1 MGEAA
6 IKQSLVLGRYLL
18 GTRIGIGTSGSVFRA
33 TDSQGG
39 HDVVVKFFD
48 GEQDGFPPWASEL
61 RLVMRF
67 KHRNIVPCLDAGFD
81 EVHKLWALV
90 FARARGGSLRRA
102 LVERKTLTPRQ
113 CGQVLLDVGAALS
126 YAHEQGVLHRDVKPE
141 NILAEQEGVQ
151 TRWLLTDFGAGRFLS
166 RGAVARTLT
175 GSTEYMAPEVALEG
189 ATPASDQF
197 SLGLVG
203 FELWHGSRA
212 SPTQLPTLLDSM
224 RAAPGLAAIIARLAA
239 HRASERYASMA
250 EAVAALEQAVNQMTN
265 ADTLWEQLR
274 PYLEERCG
282 LGERE
287 LEQLW
292 VQWNQQGP
300 LLEFLVRKQL
310 LTQTLARTIDAVGK
324 GYLNLPLS
332 TVLGT
337 KPRSTAVS
345 VESAEVLEPAPKPEP
360 AEVPESAPKPE
371 SAAVPESAPKPES
384 AAVPAPLPASGRRI
398 GRYLLHE
405 PLGGGATATV
415 FRSFHELMRVPVAV
429 KIFDPIDPAIDP
441 EGESRFLHEAQTLV
455 RLDHPHIVRVI
466 DADVDGRI
474 PYIVMEYVGE
484 TNLETMIRNLGK
496 LPVARITQIGLAVV
510 AALTAA
516 SESGLLHRDVKPS
529 NIIERRDGHI
539 KLVDFGIASR
549 RTAAGTLEDELAA
562 RGLVSGT
569 AEYIAPEQI
578 QSPSHIDFRADM
590 YSLGAS
596 LYHAAVGHPPF
607 EKDTDRELLLAHM
620 HEEPRQIL
628 SLEPGFDRHLAG
640 IIHRMMSKQ
649 PEQRY
654 GSWQQLTEELSSVR
668 LFQTQP
674 VITIDAA
681 TSADQPPI
689 VDSDRVSAPAV
700 QSPVVTPAP
709 TPQTVEQ
716 RLPLGPKV
724 TLPDEWKLVGSSANR
739 EPVLP
744 SQRTTLLASG
754 VALVCLVILFLVVAL
769 LGRSP

>member
-33 TDSQGG
+33 TDSQGD

-102 LVERKTLTPRQ
+102 LVERKTLTPHQ

-203 FELWHGSRA
+203 VELWHGMRPSR
-212 SPTQLPTLLDSM
+212 TQLPTLLESM
-224 RAAPGLAAIIARLAA
+224 RAAPGLSAIIARLAA
-239 HRASERYASMA
+239 HHSSERYASMA
-250 EAVAALEQAVNQMTN
+250 EALAALEQAVKQMTN

-292 VQWNQQGP
+292 AQWNQQGP

-310 LTQTLARTIDAVGK
+310 LTRTLARTIDAVGK
-324 GYLNLPLS
+324 GYLELPLS

-345 VESAEVLEPAPKPEP
+345 VESEVA
-360 AEVPESAPKPE
+360 PESAPKTE
-371 SAAVPESAPKPES
+371 SVAVPESAPKTESVAVPES
-384 AAVPAPLPASGRRI
+384 LPASGRRI

-496 LPVARITQIGLAVV
+496 LPVVRITQIGLAVV

-590 YSLGAS
+590 YSLGAT

-607 EKDTDRELLLAHM
+607 EKDTDRELLLAHI

-628 SLEPGFDRHLAG
+628 SLEPGFDRHLAAV
-640 IIHRMMSKQ
+640 IHRMMSKQ

-654 GSWQQLTEELSSVR
+654 GSWQQLTEALSAVG
-668 LFQTQP
+668 LFQAQP

-681 TSADQPPI
+681 TSADQQPI

-700 QSPVVTPAP
+700 QSPVVS
-709 TPQTVEQ
+709 V
-716 RLPLGPKV
+716 
-724 TLPDEWKLVGSSANR
+724 
-739 EPVLP
+739 
-744 SQRTTLLASG
+744 QRTRILASG
-754 VALVCLVILFLVVAL
+754 VALLCLVILFLLVAL

>member
-18 GTRIGIGTSGSVFRA
+18 GTRIGVGTSGSVFRA
-33 TDSQGG
+33 TDSQGD

-102 LVERKTLTPRQ
+102 LVERKTLTPHQ

-203 FELWHGSRA
+203 VELWHGMRPSR
-212 SPTQLPTLLDSM
+212 TQLPTLLESM
-224 RAAPGLAAIIARLAA
+224 RAAPGLSAIIARLAA
-239 HRASERYASMA
+239 HHSSERYASMA
-250 EAVAALEQAVNQMTN
+250 EALAALEQAVKQMTN

-292 VQWNQQGP
+292 AQWNQQGP

-310 LTQTLARTIDAVGK
+310 LTRTLARTIDAVGK
-324 GYLNLPLS
+324 GYLELPLS

-345 VESAEVLEPAPKPEP
+345 VESEVAPESAPKTESVAVPESAP
-360 AEVPESAPKPE
+360 KTESAEVPESAPKTESATVPE
-371 SAAVPESAPKPES
+371 SAPKTELAVPESAPKTESVAVPES
-384 AAVPAPLPASGRRI
+384 LPASGRRI

-496 LPVARITQIGLAVV
+496 LPVVRITQIGLAVV

-590 YSLGAS
+590 YSLGAT

-607 EKDTDRELLLAHM
+607 EKDTDRELLLAHI

-628 SLEPGFDRHLAG
+628 SLEPGFDRHLAAV
-640 IIHRMMSKQ
+640 IHRMMSKQ

-654 GSWQQLTEELSSVR
+654 GSWQQLTEALSAVG
-668 LFQTQP
+668 LFQAQP

-681 TSADQPPI
+681 TSADQQPI

-700 QSPVVTPAP
+700 QSPVVS
-709 TPQTVEQ
+709 V
-716 RLPLGPKV
+716 
-724 TLPDEWKLVGSSANR
+724 
-739 EPVLP
+739 
-744 SQRTTLLASG
+744 QRTRILASG
-754 VALVCLVILFLVVAL
+754 VALLCLVILFLLVAL

>member
-18 GTRIGIGTSGSVFRA
+18 GTRIGVGTSGSVFRA
-33 TDSQGG
+33 TDSQGD

-102 LVERKTLTPRQ
+102 LVERKTLTPHQ

-203 FELWHGSRA
+203 VELWHGMRPSR
-212 SPTQLPTLLDSM
+212 TQLPTLLESM
-224 RAAPGLAAIIARLAA
+224 RAAPGLSAIIARLAA
-239 HRASERYASMA
+239 HHSSERYASMA
-250 EAVAALEQAVNQMTN
+250 EALAALEQAVKQMTN

-292 VQWNQQGP
+292 AQWNQQGP

-310 LTQTLARTIDAVGK
+310 LTRTLARTIDAVGK
-324 GYLNLPLS
+324 GYLELPLS

-345 VESAEVLEPAPKPEP
+345 VESAEV
-360 AEVPESAPKPE
+360 PESAPKTE
-371 SAAVPESAPKPES
+371 SVAVPESASKSESVAVPES
-384 AAVPAPLPASGRRI
+384 LPASGRRI

-496 LPVARITQIGLAVV
+496 LPVVRITQIGLAVV

-590 YSLGAS
+590 YSLGAT

-607 EKDTDRELLLAHM
+607 EKDTDRELLLAHI

-628 SLEPGFDRHLAG
+628 SLEPGFDRHLAAV
-640 IIHRMMSKQ
+640 IHRMMSKQ

-654 GSWQQLTEELSSVR
+654 GSWQQLTEALSAVG
-668 LFQTQP
+668 LFQAQP

-681 TSADQPPI
+681 TSADQQPI

-700 QSPVVTPAP
+700 QSPVVS
-709 TPQTVEQ
+709 V
-716 RLPLGPKV
+716 
-724 TLPDEWKLVGSSANR
+724 
-739 EPVLP
+739 
-744 SQRTTLLASG
+744 QRTRILASG
-754 VALVCLVILFLVVAL
+754 VALLCLVILFLLVAL

>member
-33 TDSQGG
+33 TDSQGD

-102 LVERKTLTPRQ
+102 LVERKTLTPHQ

-203 FELWHGSRA
+203 VELWHGMRPSR
-212 SPTQLPTLLDSM
+212 TQLPTLLESM
-224 RAAPGLAAIIARLAA
+224 RAAPGLSAIIARLAA
-239 HRASERYASMA
+239 HHSSERYASMA
-250 EAVAALEQAVNQMTN
+250 EALAALEQAVKQMTN

-292 VQWNQQGP
+292 AQWNQQGP

-310 LTQTLARTIDAVGK
+310 LTRTLARTIDAVGK
-324 GYLNLPLS
+324 GYLELPLS

-337 KPRSTAVS
+337 KP
-345 VESAEVLEPAPKPEP
+345 
-360 AEVPESAPKPE
+360 
-371 SAAVPESAPKPES
+371 
-384 AAVPAPLPASGRRI
+384 
-398 GRYLLHE
+398 
-405 PLGGGATATV
+405 
-415 FRSFHELMRVPVAV
+415 
-429 KIFDPIDPAIDP
+429 
-441 EGESRFLHEAQTLV
+441 
-455 RLDHPHIVRVI
+455 
-466 DADVDGRI
+466 
-474 PYIVMEYVGE
+474 
-484 TNLETMIRNLGK
+484 
-496 LPVARITQIGLAVV
+496 
-510 AALTAA
+510 
-516 SESGLLHRDVKPS
+516 
-529 NIIERRDGHI
+529 
-539 KLVDFGIASR
+539 
-549 RTAAGTLEDELAA
+549 
-562 RGLVSGT
+562 
-569 AEYIAPEQI
+569 
-578 QSPSHIDFRADM
+578 
-590 YSLGAS
+590 
-596 LYHAAVGHPPF
+596 
-607 EKDTDRELLLAHM
+607 
-620 HEEPRQIL
+620 
-628 SLEPGFDRHLAG
+628 
-640 IIHRMMSKQ
+640 
-649 PEQRY
+649 
-654 GSWQQLTEELSSVR
+654 
-668 LFQTQP
+668 
-674 VITIDAA
+674 
-681 TSADQPPI
+681 
-689 VDSDRVSAPAV
+689 
-700 QSPVVTPAP
+700 
-709 TPQTVEQ
+709 
-716 RLPLGPKV
+716 
-724 TLPDEWKLVGSSANR
+724 
-739 EPVLP
+739 
-744 SQRTTLLASG
+744 
-754 VALVCLVILFLVVAL
+754 
-769 LGRSP
+769 

>member
-18 GTRIGIGTSGSVFRA
+18 GTRIGVGTSGSVFRA
-33 TDSQGG
+33 TDSQGD

-102 LVERKTLTPRQ
+102 LVERKTLTPHQ

-203 FELWHGSRA
+203 VELWHGMRPSR
-212 SPTQLPTLLDSM
+212 TQLPTLLESM
-224 RAAPGLAAIIARLAA
+224 RAAPGLSAIIARLAA
-239 HRASERYASMA
+239 HHSSERYASMA
-250 EAVAALEQAVNQMTN
+250 EALAALEQAVKQMTN

-292 VQWNQQGP
+292 AQWNQQGP

-310 LTQTLARTIDAVGK
+310 LTRTLARTIDAVGK
-324 GYLNLPLS
+324 GYLELPLS

-345 VESAEVLEPAPKPEP
+345 VESEVAPESAPKTESVAVPESAP
-360 AEVPESAPKPE
+360 KTESAEVPESAPKTE
-371 SAAVPESAPKPES
+371 SVVVPESAPKTESVAVPES
-384 AAVPAPLPASGRRI
+384 LPASGRRI

-496 LPVARITQIGLAVV
+496 LPVVRITQIGLAVV

-590 YSLGAS
+590 YSLGAT

-607 EKDTDRELLLAHM
+607 EKDTDRELLLAHI

-628 SLEPGFDRHLAG
+628 SLEPGFDRHLAAV
-640 IIHRMMSKQ
+640 IHRMMSKQ

-654 GSWQQLTEELSSVR
+654 GSWQQLTEALSAVG
-668 LFQTQP
+668 LFQAQP

-681 TSADQPPI
+681 TSADQQPI

-700 QSPVVTPAP
+700 QSPVVS
-709 TPQTVEQ
+709 V
-716 RLPLGPKV
+716 
-724 TLPDEWKLVGSSANR
+724 
-739 EPVLP
+739 
-744 SQRTTLLASG
+744 QRTRILASG
-754 VALVCLVILFLVVAL
+754 VALLCLVILFLLVAL

>member
-33 TDSQGG
+33 TDSQGD

-102 LVERKTLTPRQ
+102 LVERKTLTPHQ

-203 FELWHGSRA
+203 VELWHGMRPSR
-212 SPTQLPTLLDSM
+212 TQLPTLLESM
-224 RAAPGLAAIIARLAA
+224 RAAPGLSAIIARLAA
-239 HRASERYASMA
+239 HHSSERYASMA
-250 EAVAALEQAVNQMTN
+250 EALAALEQAVKQMTN

-292 VQWNQQGP
+292 AQWNQQGP

-310 LTQTLARTIDAVGK
+310 LTRTLARTIDAVGK
-324 GYLNLPLS
+324 GYLELPLS

-345 VESAEVLEPAPKPEP
+345 VESEVAPESAPKTESVV
-360 AEVPESAPKPE
+360 VPESAPKTE
-371 SAAVPESAPKPES
+371 SVAVPES
-384 AAVPAPLPASGRRI
+384 LPASGRRI

-496 LPVARITQIGLAVV
+496 LPVVRITQIGLAVV

-590 YSLGAS
+590 YSLGAT

-607 EKDTDRELLLAHM
+607 EKDTDRELLLAHI

-628 SLEPGFDRHLAG
+628 SLEPGFDRHLAAV
-640 IIHRMMSKQ
+640 IHRMMSKQ

-654 GSWQQLTEELSSVR
+654 GSWQQLTEALSAVG
-668 LFQTQP
+668 LFQAQP

-681 TSADQPPI
+681 TSADQQPI

-700 QSPVVTPAP
+700 QSPVVS
-709 TPQTVEQ
+709 V
-716 RLPLGPKV
+716 
-724 TLPDEWKLVGSSANR
+724 
-739 EPVLP
+739 
-744 SQRTTLLASG
+744 QRTRILASG
-754 VALVCLVILFLVVAL
+754 VALLCLVILFLLVAL

>member
-274 PYLEERCG
+274 PYLEEHCG

-324 GYLNLPLS
+324 GYLDLPLS

-345 VESAEVLEPAPKPEP
+345 VEPAEVPESAPKAEP

-371 SAAVPESAPKPES
+371 SAE
-384 AAVPAPLPASGRRI
+384 VPAPLPASGRRI

-607 EKDTDRELLLAHM
+607 EKDTDRELLLAHI